1 MFHGKELMI
10 LKSYNLFTHLTKY
23 EKVKL
28 PKQSAYNW
36 DWLYCASLNKTNGL
50 RKNTKDI
57 YFENK
62 FIIAM
67 FDQLSLKPDLGV
79 QTAALCSRPA
89 TGGILSYTNHFR
101 RFDLGFQERFGYS
114 T

>member
-1 MFHGKELMI
+1 MI

-36 DWLYCASLNKTNGL
+36 DWLYCASLNETNGYSGL
-50 RKNTKDI
+50 KKEITNIKDI

-67 FDQLSLKPDLGV
+67 FEQLSLKPELGV
-79 QTAALCSRPA
+79 ETAALCSKPA

-101 RFDLGFQERFGYS
+101 RFDLGFQEEFAYS